1 MVERES
7 NMALTASKTPTST
20 IHTYLMHLE
29 GSITG
34 TAPTSSDL
42 SKFKKVMDIKD
53 YPDMGGKPDTIETTT
68 LSDDTQTSVNGVQ
81 KLDSFEFTANY
92 TKESYASMKAIDEK
106 GNDEWWALYLGAAA
120 DGTTPDGHDGIFV
133 WKGGST
139 TYLTSGATNKVRE
152 MKTYISAGTKP
163 VTVEPAGA

>member
-20 IHTYLMHLE
+20 IHSYLMHLD

-34 TAPTSSDL
+34 NAPTSSDL

-68 LSDDTQTSVNGVQ
+68 LSEDTQSNINGVQ

-92 TKESYASMKAIDEK
+92 TKDTYTAMKAIDAK
-106 GNDEWWALYLGAAA
+106 GNDEWWALYLGAGS
-120 DGTTPDGHDGIFV
+120 DGVTPDGHDGIFV

-163 VTVEPAGA
+163 VMVEPASA